1 MGDARSETGP
11 RVRGAVR
18 HPPPWTPPPVAW
30 LTWCAVAL
38 VVGAGAT
45 PEVRDVASRP
55 VMHALQGMAAS
66 MGGTALHAESLDTQ
80 RLSAFAACASVACGA
95 IALMLSAPIVR
106 RATGVLAMSLCLA
119 SCCLLGAALRQRA
132 DDTWTAL
139 VRHIAPDS
147 APRLVELK
155 GVALKPPSSDE
166 RSHLGDAWGD
176 TLSRFTPPS
185 PSSSLDMR
193 IQTPFGPATVRV
205 RVDGH
210 RLPVLAG
217 DRVRA
222 TGWVRTLG
230 ATTNPGGFDGE
241 RWSASRRVAAIMDA
255 ESPAMVASEGPD
267 GGIDGALAR
276 WRARVEDHLQRS
288 MPAWASHAA
297 RALVGASIIGVSWP
311 GASLANDA
319 FAGTGIQHLVAISG
333 FNMGVLA
340 AVALVP
346 LARLRRPRLEGI
358 ALILLAAVF
367 AASIHTEVSAVRA
380 ALMAAGVGAV
390 RLAGLRCSG
399 EAVVAIAAIAIV
411 AADPPQAA
419 NPGFQLSFAAVIGL
433 MRASRPLERALMRA
447 CTGDG
452 IASVLLRKAIPAT
465 SASIAAW
472 SATAPITI
480 THFGQLALWAIPVT
494 IALSPLFAALVVAGS
509 AAPALHALSPPI
521 GTAAGAFAAADAQ
534 VLVRMAS
541 WATYLP
547 GAIVRTGVTGPGQVD
562 PPGVSHTL
570 RIDSIDVR
578 DGSCHLIRS
587 RDAAILFD
595 AGSLG
600 SATLGSGTVVP
611 ALHALGVR
619 RIDAIVVSHAN
630 FDHYSAVPEVIG
642 AMNVPRL
649 LVSLDSLERARKSP
663 RGSMAALLHHA
674 HDAGC
679 TVATVGQG
687 DEFAIGADMHVRVL
701 WPPRAVAP
709 SPPPATAG
717 RKRPRGV
724 SENARSITM
733 LVEVRR
739 KDTDPARA
747 LMSGDLSGHGCDAVT
762 EQIRQLSGTIA
773 IAEVPHHGSP
783 DAAAVR
789 MINLVA
795 PHAVIQSTGARRLQR
810 DAIASLLTF
819 TEPFADGATRSDT
832 DDTAGTRGGAS
843 TPRRSERTV
852 PRLVTA
858 RHGAVAAV
866 VGNDGSLHAGRFDRD
881 RYVWR
886 TLVAASVPAR
896 SAHQEQRTVEDEHIP
911 DCSALPLA
919 DLDRQRS
926 VRAGERRVEPEVE
939 RERRGRRIERRTDE
953 LPVSLLHD
961 DRCIRPRTKPLAHE
975 ELTQKP
981 LAPLG
986 DFVDEPYR
994 PPDLKR
1000 GEAERGIGIERL
1012 RRNGRARRK
1021 RHIRCRLHRRRK
1033 RSKRH
1038 HARIDPSAQQC
1049 PMHLL
1054 CREDDEVPAGQQ
1066 RWTDER
1072 EGKVTDRLQ
1081 FGSIHN
1087 GPVSLPDANRKLRCW
1102 AGDKSACGDPV
1113 DRNLAAL
1120 SLLLDDEDLADALD
1134 DTLDDVA
1141 VRQLHHI
1148 GRLRHWNRRTALQ
1161 RETCHAVQRRINRAK
1176 TKVLPHHTHAAVG
1189 IRECARE
1196 RSRDPLP
1203 IRHHHLRL
1211 SRHCTEGRPAL
1222 TSREQRSPVRTED
1235 RQGSRHR
1242 GRTASQRKRTI
1253 GRQRRIGPCA
1263 IRAQH
1268 GACRRLRVRRWLH
1281 RCEAALC
1288 GIWNCSTIL
1297 RDRLRTRGSERRR
1310 NRRKRR
1316 NRA

>member
-1 MGDARSETGP
+1 MDDMRNHATK
-11 RVRGAVR
+11 RVRRTARDPPR
-18 HPPPWTPPPVAW
+18 HTQPPVAW

-38 VVGAGAT
+38 VVGACLPQGARETVSWSIAHAMARVPRTIGGHTLNIGT
-45 PEVRDVASRP
+45 PD
-55 VMHALQGMAAS
+55 MHALVA
-66 MGGTALHAESLDTQ
+66 TL
-80 RLSAFAACASVACGA
+80 ACACVACGA
-95 IALMLSAPIVR
+95 AALILGAPILR
-106 RATGVLAMSLCLA
+106 RAVGTLSMSLCLL
-119 SCCLLGAALRQRA
+119 SCCLLGAAWRQRA
-132 DDTWTAL
+132 DDSWNAL

-147 APRLVELK
+147 APRLVEIA

-185 PSSSLDMR
+185 PSSSLDIR

-255 ESPAMVASEGPD
+255 ESPALVSSEGPD
-267 GGIDGALAR
+267 DGIDGTLAR
-276 WRARVEDHLQRS
+276 WRSCVEDHLQRS
-288 MPAWASHAA
+288 MPAWASNAA
-297 RALVGASIIGVSWP
+297 HALVGASIIGVSWP

-358 ALILLAAVF
+358 ALILLALVF

-411 AADPPQAA
+411 SADPPQAA

-452 IASVLLRKAIPAT
+452 ITSVLLRKAIPAT
-465 SASIAAW
+465 SASVAAW

-521 GTAAGAFAAADAQ
+521 GSAVGAFAAADAQ
-534 VLVRMAS
+534 LLVRMAS
-541 WATYLP
+541 LATYLP
-547 GAIVRTGVTGPGQVD
+547 GAIVRTGVTGPDQVD
-562 PPGVSHTL
+562 PPGTSHTL

-630 FDHYSAVPEVIG
+630 FDHYSAVPEVID
-642 AMNVPRL
+642 AMSVRRL

-663 RGSMAALLHHA
+663 RGSMAAALRHA
-674 HDAGC
+674 RDAGC
-679 TVATVGQG
+679 AVVTVGKG
-687 DEFAIGADMHVRVL
+687 DGFAVGRDMHVRVL
-701 WPPRAVAP
+701 WPPRTPAVAP
-709 SPPPATAG
+709 SPTAPSPATAG

-724 SENARSITM
+724 SENARSVTM
-733 LVEVRR
+733 LVEIRHEGV
-739 KDTDPARA
+739 DPARA
-747 LMSGDLSGHGCDAVT
+747 ILCGDLSGSACDAVT
-762 EQIRQLSGTIA
+762 EQIHHLAGTIA

-783 DAAAVR
+783 DPSAVR
-789 MINLVA
+789 MLKVLNPSVA
-795 PHAVIQSTGARRLQR
+795 IQSTGARRLQR

-819 TEPFADGATRSDT
+819 MEPFADAPAQSG
-832 DDTAGTRGGAS
+832 TAREGSIAS
-843 TPRRSERTV
+843 GHRTQHDGRAV

-866 VGNDGSLHAGRFDRD
+866 IGGDGSLHAGRFDRD

-886 TLVAASVPAR
+886 TLVPASAAARPA
-896 SAHQEQRTVEDEHIP
+896 HKEQAAVEDEYVP
-911 DCSALPLA
+911 DCSSLPLA

-926 VRAGERRVEPEVE
+926 VRPRERWVEPEVE
-939 RERRGRRIERRTDE
+939 RERRGRRIEGRPDE
-953 LPVSLLHD
+953 LTLALLHD
-961 DRCIRPRTKPLAHE
+961 NGSMRPGAKPLAHE
-975 ELTQKP
+975 ELAHKP
-981 LAPLG
+981 LGPLG

-994 PPDLKR
+994 PPDLQG
-1000 GEAERGIGIERL
+1000 GEAERGIRVERL
-1012 RRNGRARRK
+1012 RRNGRTRRQLRIRCGLHHWHERRQRHDPGVTCRAEQSPVHLLGREHHETSTRQQRRASKCKCKVAHRLELCAVEDGAIGLPHPNRKPWRRAGDESARR
-1021 RHIRCRLHRRRK
+1021 
-1033 RSKRH
+1033 
-1038 HARIDPSAQQC
+1038 
-1049 PMHLL
+1049 
-1054 CREDDEVPAGQQ
+1054 
-1066 RWTDER
+1066 
-1072 EGKVTDRLQ
+1072 
-1081 FGSIHN
+1081 
-1087 GPVSLPDANRKLRCW
+1087 
-1102 AGDKSACGDPV
+1102 DPV
-1113 DRNLAAL
+1113 HRNLAAL
-1120 SLLLDDEDLADALD
+1120 SLLLDDEHLTNALH
-1134 DTLDDVA
+1134 DTLDHVT
-1141 VRQLHHI
+1141 VGELHHI
-1148 GRLRHWNRRTALQ
+1148 CGLRHRNRRAALE
-1161 RETCHAVQRRINRAK
+1161 REASDTVQRRINGTK
-1176 TKVLPHHTHAAVG
+1176 PKVLPHDAHAAVG
-1189 IRECARE
+1189 IRECAGE
-1196 RSRDPLP
+1196 RSRKALP
-1203 IRHHHLRL
+1203 IGHDHLRQA
-1211 SRHCTEGRPAL
+1211 RHGTEGRPSLAP
-1222 TSREQRSPVRTED
+1222 REQ
-1235 RQGSRHR
+1235 
-1242 GRTASQRKRTI
+1242 
-1253 GRQRRIGPCA
+1253 CA
-1263 IRAQH
+1263 PIRP
-1268 GACRRLRVRRWLH
+1268 
-1281 RCEAALC
+1281 
-1288 GIWNCSTIL
+1288 
-1297 RDRLRTRGSERRR
+1297 
-1310 NRRKRR
+1310 
-1316 NRA
+1316 

>member
-1 MGDARSETGP
+1 MEHMRNDATW
-11 RVRGAVR
+11 RVRRTAR
-18 HPPPWTPPPVAW
+18 DPPGRMRPPVAW

-38 VVGAGAT
+38 VAGACLSQGARETVSRSIAHVIERAPFTCGVHTLNIGT
-45 PEVRDVASRP
+45 PDTYALVA
-55 VMHALQGMAAS
+55 ALACACVTSGAAAFVLGVPILRRAAS
-66 MGGTALHAESLDTQ
+66 AL
-80 RLSAFAACASVACGA
+80 A
-95 IALMLSAPIVR
+95 I
-106 RATGVLAMSLCLA
+106 SLCLL
-119 SCCLLGAALRQRA
+119 SCCLLGAAWRQRA
-132 DDTWTAL
+132 DDSWKAL

-147 APRLVELK
+147 APRLVELV

-185 PSSSLDMR
+185 PSSSLDLR

-217 DRVRA
+217 DRVHA

-267 GGIDGALAR
+267 PGIDGTLAR
-276 WRARVEDHLQRS
+276 WRARVEDRLQRS
-288 MPAWASHAA
+288 MPAWTSNAA
-297 RALVGASIIGVSWP
+297 HALVGASIIGVSWP

-411 AADPPQAA
+411 ATDPPQAA

-433 MRASRPLERALMRA
+433 MRASRPLERALMRR

-452 IASVLLRKAIPAT
+452 IASVLLRKAIPAA
-465 SASIAAW
+465 SASVAAW
-472 SATAPITI
+472 SATAPITV

-521 GTAAGAFAAADAQ
+521 GSAVGAFAAADAQ
-534 VLVRMAS
+534 ILVRMAS

-547 GAIVRTGVTGPGQVD
+547 GAIVRTGVTGPDQVG
-562 PPGVSHTL
+562 PPDISHTL

-630 FDHYSAVPEVIG
+630 FDHFSAVPEVIEAMG
-642 AMNVPRL
+642 ARRL

-701 WPPRAVAP
+701 WPPRTPAAAP
-709 SPPPATAG
+709 PPTAPPPANAHG
-717 RKRPRGV
+717 KRPRGV
-724 SENARSITM
+724 SENARSVTM
-733 LVEVRR
+733 LVEVRHEGVNR
-739 KDTDPARA
+739 ARA
-747 LMSGDLSGHGCDAVT
+747 LFCGDLSGHACDAVT
-762 EQIRQLSGTIA
+762 DQIHHLAGTIA
-773 IAEVPHHGSP
+773 VAEVPHHGSP

-789 MINLVA
+789 MISALA
-795 PHAVIQSTGARRLQR
+795 PDAVIQSTGARRMQR

-819 TEPFADGATRSDT
+819 AEPFADAPAQSGA
-832 DDTAGTRGGAS
+832 AHEGS
-843 TPRRSERTV
+843 TSCEHRAQHDGRAV

-866 VGNDGSLHAGRFDRD
+866 IGTDGSLHAGRFDRD

-886 TLVAASVPAR
+886 TLLPASVAARPT
-896 SAHQEQRTVEDEHIP
+896 HQDQCSVEDEHVP

-919 DLDRQRS
+919 DLDRERS
-926 VRAGERRVEPEVE
+926 VRSRESWVEPEVE
-939 RERRGRRIERRTDE
+939 RKRRGRRIECRPDE
-953 LPVSLLHD
+953 LTLALLHD
-961 DRCIRPRTKPLAHE
+961 YGGMRPGAKPLAHE
-975 ELTQKP
+975 ELAHKP

-994 PPDLKR
+994 PPDLQR
-1000 GEAERGIGIERL
+1000 GEAERGIGIKRL
-1012 RRNGRARRK
+1012 RCNGRTRRQG
-1021 RHIRCRLHRRRK
+1021 HIRCRLHHRCERRQW
-1033 RSKRH
+1033 H
-1038 HARIDPSAQQC
+1038 DPGVACRAEQS
-1049 PMHLL
+1049 PVHLL
-1054 CREDDEVPAGQQ
+1054 GCEHHETATRQQ
-1066 RWTDER
+1066 RRSRER
-1072 EGKVTDRLQ
+1072 EG
-1081 FGSIHN
+1081 
-1087 GPVSLPDANRKLRCW
+1087 
-1102 AGDKSACGDPV
+1102 
-1113 DRNLAAL
+1113 
-1120 SLLLDDEDLADALD
+1120 
-1134 DTLDDVA
+1134 
-1141 VRQLHHI
+1141 
-1148 GRLRHWNRRTALQ
+1148 
-1161 RETCHAVQRRINRAK
+1161 
-1176 TKVLPHHTHAAVG
+1176 
-1189 IRECARE
+1189 
-1196 RSRDPLP
+1196 
-1203 IRHHHLRL
+1203 
-1211 SRHCTEGRPAL
+1211 
-1222 TSREQRSPVRTED
+1222 
-1235 RQGSRHR
+1235 
-1242 GRTASQRKRTI
+1242 
-1253 GRQRRIGPCA
+1253 
-1263 IRAQH
+1263 
-1268 GACRRLRVRRWLH
+1268 
-1281 RCEAALC
+1281 
-1288 GIWNCSTIL
+1288 
-1297 RDRLRTRGSERRR
+1297 
-1310 NRRKRR
+1310 
-1316 NRA
+1316 

>member
-18 HPPPWTPPPVAW
+18 DPPTPPRVAW

-38 VVGAGAT
+38 VVGASMTPGLRHAVSGFGA
-45 PEVRDVASRP
+45 A
-55 VMHALQGMAAS
+55 ALGRLAA
-66 MGGTALHAESLDTQ
+66 GVGPIARGTASLDTQ
-80 RLSAFAACASVACGA
+80 VLATLAACACLVCGA
-95 IALMLSAPIVR
+95 PALMRRAPIAR
-106 RATGVLAMSLCLA
+106 RAMGALAMALCLA
-119 SCCLLGAALRQRA
+119 SCCLLGAAWRQRA
-132 DDTWTAL
+132 DDAWTAL

-147 APRLVELK
+147 APRLVELV

-185 PSSSLDMR
+185 PSSCLDMR

-267 GGIDGALAR
+267 PGIDGTLAR
-276 WRARVEDHLQRS
+276 WRARVEDRLHQS
-288 MPAWASHAA
+288 MPEWASNAA

-346 LARLRRPRLEGI
+346 LARLRKPRLEGI

-399 EAVVAIAAIAIV
+399 EAVVAIAAIVIV
-411 AADPPQAA
+411 SADPPQAA

-433 MRASRPLERALMRA
+433 MRASRPLERALTRA

-452 IASVLLRKAIPAT
+452 IASVLLRKAIPAA
-465 SASIAAW
+465 SASVAAW
-472 SATAPITI
+472 SATAPITV

-521 GTAAGAFAAADAQ
+521 GSAVGAFAAADAQ

-541 WATYLP
+541 LATYLP
-547 GAIVRTGVTGPGQVD
+547 GAIVRTGVTGPGQVE
-562 PPGVSHTL
+562 PPGVSHML

-587 RDAAILFD
+587 RSAAILFD

-630 FDHYSAVPEVIG
+630 FDHYSAVPEVIEAMG
-642 AMNVPRL
+642 ARRL

-687 DEFAIGADMHVRVL
+687 DEFAIGADMHVQVL
-701 WPPRAVAP
+701 WPPRAVAVA
-709 SPPPATAG
+709 PPPAAPTPPPTTTG
-717 RKRPRGV
+717 RKRPRGM
-724 SENARSITM
+724 SENARSVTM
-733 LVEVRR
+733 LVEVRGEGP
-739 KDTDPARA
+739 DPARA

-762 EQIRQLSGTIA
+762 EQIHRLSGTIA
-773 IAEVPHHGSP
+773 VAEVPHHGSP

-789 MINLVA
+789 MISALA
-795 PHAVIQSTGARRLQR
+795 PDAVIQSTGARRLQR
-810 DAIASLLTF
+810 DAIASMLTF

-832 DDTAGTRGGAS
+832 DGTRGGAC
-843 TPRRSERTV
+843 THQRIERPV

-866 VGNDGSLHAGRFDRD
+866 IGTDGSLHAGRFDRD

-886 TLVAASVPAR
+886 TLVPASVAAGPAQDEH
-896 SAHQEQRTVEDEHIP
+896 AAVEDEHVP

-919 DLDRQRS
+919 DLDRQRR
-926 VRAGERRVEPEVE
+926 VRSRERWIEPEVE
-939 RERRGRRIERRTDE
+939 RERRGCRIERRPDE
-953 LPVSLLHD
+953 LTLTLLHD
-961 DRCIRPRTKPLAHE
+961 DGGMRPGAKPLAQG
-975 ELTQKP
+975 ELAHKP
-981 LAPLG
+981 LAALG

-994 PPDLKR
+994 PPDLQR
-1000 GEAERGIGIERL
+1000 GEAERGTRVKRL
-1012 RRNGRARRK
+1012 RRNGRARGQ
-1021 RHIRCRLHRRRK
+1021 RHIRC
-1033 RSKRH
+1033 
-1038 HARIDPSAQQC
+1038 
-1049 PMHLL
+1049 
-1054 CREDDEVPAGQQ
+1054 
-1066 RWTDER
+1066 
-1072 EGKVTDRLQ
+1072 
-1081 FGSIHN
+1081 
-1087 GPVSLPDANRKLRCW
+1087 
-1102 AGDKSACGDPV
+1102 
-1113 DRNLAAL
+1113 
-1120 SLLLDDEDLADALD
+1120 
-1134 DTLDDVA
+1134 
-1141 VRQLHHI
+1141 
-1148 GRLRHWNRRTALQ
+1148 
-1161 RETCHAVQRRINRAK
+1161 
-1176 TKVLPHHTHAAVG
+1176 
-1189 IRECARE
+1189 
-1196 RSRDPLP
+1196 
-1203 IRHHHLRL
+1203 
-1211 SRHCTEGRPAL
+1211 
-1222 TSREQRSPVRTED
+1222 
-1235 RQGSRHR
+1235 
-1242 GRTASQRKRTI
+1242 
-1253 GRQRRIGPCA
+1253 
-1263 IRAQH
+1263 
-1268 GACRRLRVRRWLH
+1268 
-1281 RCEAALC
+1281 
-1288 GIWNCSTIL
+1288 
-1297 RDRLRTRGSERRR
+1297 
-1310 NRRKRR
+1310 
-1316 NRA
+1316 